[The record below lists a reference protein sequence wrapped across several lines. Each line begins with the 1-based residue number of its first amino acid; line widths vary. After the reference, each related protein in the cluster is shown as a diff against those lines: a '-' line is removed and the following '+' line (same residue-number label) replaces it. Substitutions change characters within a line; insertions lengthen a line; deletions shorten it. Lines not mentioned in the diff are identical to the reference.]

1 MRINNILSIFK
12 TQILQRKSDKSLKE
26 SKLDVKD
33 SVKISEKGKALQR
46 NEAELLI
53 AKKALSELPDVR
65 QEKVQS
71 AISNIKDNIYQSLGS
86 KEQISKNLLE
96 SGIFNKEIYQLAISS
111 KYKSELK
118 KIPDIRKNKL
128 NEVRGKIKNN
138 FYNNKNI
145 ISEMTEK
152 LLKDLG
158 I

>member
-26 SKLDVKD
+26 TKLDIKD

-65 QEKVQS
+65 QEKIQS

-96 SGIFNKEIYQLAISS
+96 SGIFNEEIYQLAISS

-145 ISEMTEK
+145 ISELTEK

>member
-12 TQILQRKSDKSLKE
+12 TQILQRKSDKALKE
-26 SKLDVKD
+26 TKLDVKD

-71 AISNIKDNIYQSLGS
+71 AISNINDNIYQTSNA
-86 KEQISKNLLE
+86 KEQISQKIIE
-96 SGIFNKEIYQLAISS
+96 SGIFKKEIQQIAVSS

-118 KIPDIRKNKL
+118 NISNIRQNKIS
-128 NEVRGKIKNN
+128 EVREKIKNN

-145 ISEMTEK
+145 ISELAEK
-152 LLKDLG
+152 FLKDLG